1 MPGLAEF
8 VVLGCHTDDGY
19 DPEALAMVAHLLR
32 QPPDYPQALAR
43 PLPLHLAASP
53 RNTPCPPVSRRRR
66 RRRTNQVPLGTRWTT
81 RTPHCRRPPDSTRQC
96 SSTNRRSSK
105 RRVPLAVRVLA
116 GGHEDV
122 AGGVESHR
130 GRPCLPC
137 ACHRLGTTPG
147 DQRQVHVFSCPLV
160 PEDGERRV

>member
-43 PLPLHLAASP
+43 PLPLDLAASP

-66 RRRTNQVPLGTRWTT
+66 RRRTNQVPLGTQWTT
-81 RTPHCRRPPDSTRQC
+81 RTPHCRRPPDSTRH
-96 SSTNRRSSK
+96 
-105 RRVPLAVRVLA
+105 RVLNDARRGADAA
-116 GGHEDV
+116 G
-122 AGGVESHR
+122 HR
-130 GRPCLPC
+130 RARTAPR
-137 ACHRLGTTPG
+137 HRTAAAP
-147 DQRQVHVFSCPLV
+147 
-160 PEDGERRV
+160 